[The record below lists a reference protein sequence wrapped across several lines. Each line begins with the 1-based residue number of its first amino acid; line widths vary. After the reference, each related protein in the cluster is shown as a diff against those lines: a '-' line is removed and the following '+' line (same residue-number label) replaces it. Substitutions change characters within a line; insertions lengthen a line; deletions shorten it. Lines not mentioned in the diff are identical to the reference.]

1 MKWRIVIKHNAKPG
15 VDILMEANDTAYHAV
30 QTRTTFSRAFLSTR
44 EDFIPDLSRDPTMT
58 PQICFP
64 VSDKPPLPLADLSHA
79 FADAALSNWPTPNS
93 KEADLSEADFGYCLV
108 AGCEPLVLKLV
119 DA

>member
-15 VDILMEANDTAYHAV
+15 VDNLMEANDKAYHAV
-30 QTRTTFSRAFLSTR
+30 QARTTFSRAFMSTR
-44 EDFIPDLSRDPTMT
+44 EDFIPDLPRDPTMT

-79 FADAALSNWPTPNS
+79 FADATLSNWLPPQTRKRLILARLTS
-93 KEADLSEADFGYCLV
+93 G
-108 AGCEPLVLKLV
+108 
-119 DA
+119 